1 MEGNKPFLGRK
12 PIIKLLVSIS
22 RVAFFVDVDK
32 AAGSQAGQ
40 STIRQAARYPGRQ
53 AGRHP
58 EAGSKSGNQIQ
69 TKPETRTR
77 TTATPPLNQS
87 PLWPQATQQ
96 ALTQAQISCVQ
107 LLISRYSNR
116 VDNALGGEN
125 LLINYT

>member
-40 STIRQAARYPGRQ
+40 STIRQAARQ
-53 AGRHP
+53 AGRQP

-69 TKPETRTR
+69 TKPETHTR

-87 PLWPQATQQ
+87 PLW
-96 ALTQAQISCVQ
+96 L
-107 LLISRYSNR
+107 
-116 VDNALGGEN
+116 
-125 LLINYT
+125 

>member
-32 AAGSQAGQ
+32 AARQGSQPSG
-40 STIRQAARYPGRQ
+40 RQPGTQ
-53 AGRHP
+53 AGRQP

-69 TKPETRTR
+69 TKPETHTR

-107 LLISRYSNR
+107 LLISRYSNE